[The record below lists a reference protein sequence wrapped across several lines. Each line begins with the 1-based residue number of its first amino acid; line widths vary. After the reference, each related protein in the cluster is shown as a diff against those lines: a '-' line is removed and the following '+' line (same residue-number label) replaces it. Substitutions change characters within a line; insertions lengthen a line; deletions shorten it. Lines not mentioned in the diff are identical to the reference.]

1 MPDIDHD
8 STGRQPVVCYVPAA
22 LHRRIKEQA
31 ARELTSASTW
41 LRRVILDRLQAE
53 TERRQTAR

>member
-31 ARELTSASTW
+31 ARANERLDLAAARHPRSA
-41 LRRVILDRLQAE
+41 AG
-53 TERRQTAR
+53 